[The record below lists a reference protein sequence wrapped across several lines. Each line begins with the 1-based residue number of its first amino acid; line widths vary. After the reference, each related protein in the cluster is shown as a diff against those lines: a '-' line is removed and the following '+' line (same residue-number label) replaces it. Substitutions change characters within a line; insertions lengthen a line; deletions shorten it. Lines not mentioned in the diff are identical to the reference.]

1 MKIFGPVLGAI
12 LAAAAIIA
20 AIVWLRTGVVE
31 TERAEKALDKDIR
44 SADAHLHMLKAAQ
57 GTTAAKATISRTPEP
72 TRDSPSATAMPVRDP
87 KVVTIT
93 QLISIAVQHGSV
105 GVAAGTRLPFVSR
118 AGDKVRVRYYD
129 GADYDIPISATDLK

>member
-1 MKIFGPVLGAI
+1 LDPFLGAI

-20 AIVWLRTGVVE
+20 VIVCLRTGIVE
-31 TERAEKALDKDIR
+31 HERVEKAFNEQMER
-44 SADAHLHMLKAAQ
+44 SDAYLRAVKRVYSTPA
-57 GTTAAKATISRTPEP
+57 TTATIERTPESI
-72 TRDSPSATAMPVRDP
+72 RHVPSATAKPVRDP

-93 QLISIAVQHGSV
+93 KPISITVHYGSV
-105 GVAAGTRLPFVSR
+105 SVEAGTKLPFVSR